1 MIDQVKNAGLETE
14 DVDNHEFEIE
24 TKGKF
29 KQIYKSYQSRLSN
42 YNSVDFG
49 DLILL
54 PIKLFKENK
63 QILEFYQKK
72 FKYTLVDE
80 YQDTN
85 SAQYMML
92 RLLTELNRNLC
103 CVGDED
109 QSIYGWRG
117 AELKN
122 ILNFE
127 RDFDNS
133 NIIRLE
139 QNYRSTGNILK
150 TASSIISEN
159 TERIGK
165 KLWTSDKDGD
175 PVLIRNFE
183 DDDFEA
189 IFIAQKIKE
198 FKKKRYIPY

>member
-1 MIDQVKNAGLETE
+1 
-14 DVDNHEFEIE
+14 
-24 TKGKF
+24 
-29 KQIYKSYQSRLSN
+29 
-42 YNSVDFG
+42 
-49 DLILL
+49 
-54 PIKLFKENK
+54 
-63 QILEFYQKK
+63 
-72 FKYTLVDE
+72 
-80 YQDTN
+80 
-85 SAQYMML
+85 MML

-165 KLWTSDKDGD
+165 KLWTTDKDGD

-198 FKKKRYIPY
+198 FKKNGISLTNIAILTRASFQFKDIEDRFLKENIKYRVVGGLRFYERAEIKDAMAYFRILINKSDNLSLERILNTPKRG